1 MYEEN
6 QSGVRK
12 SPCLQPEPAYFLE
25 GVRTFRARG
34 SMFPRMEHLWIRSVI
49 FQIAL
54 DASRE
59 SRNREECL
67 RRRPGGDRRGEGV
80 LSSEHCLREE

>member
-1 MYEEN
+1 MRKIRVVF
-6 QSGVRK
+6 VRAR
-12 SPCLQPEPAYFLE
+12 AYNLSQLGFLE

-34 SMFPRMEHLWIRSVI
+34 SMFPKMEHLWVRSVI

-59 SRNREECL
+59 NRNREGCL
-67 RRRPGGDRRGEGV
+67 RRRPGGGRREEGV